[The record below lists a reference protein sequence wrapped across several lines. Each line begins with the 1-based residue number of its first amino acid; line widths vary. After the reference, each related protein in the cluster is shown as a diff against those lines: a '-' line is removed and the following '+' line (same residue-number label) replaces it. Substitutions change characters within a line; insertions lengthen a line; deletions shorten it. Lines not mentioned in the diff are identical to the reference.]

1 MRGDDNPDLLLCCEI
16 SRVQNELSNPVLIEK
31 EITSTAGLLS
41 KVNGFRAAADGDVL
55 QMEHL
60 VQAVFQEFQ
69 KESKVLLSS
78 EFGEYGVMF
87 SGCPKQV

>member
-1 MRGDDNPDLLLCCEI
+1 M
-16 SRVQNELSNPVLIEK
+16 QNELSNPVLIEK

-60 VQAVFQEFQ
+60 VQAV
-69 KESKVLLSS
+69 
-78 EFGEYGVMF
+78 
-87 SGCPKQV
+87 